1 MLRPLMKYIIHVKDK
16 NKIDTSMKR
25 VKLFEKFISESKI
38 TEKDFDKVVKALK
51 KSKYPITVMFVSK
64 WNEIDILIGMD
75 APDPIAEDIIDRL
88 DKIGLYGNRD
98 ISISGDSSNYSRR
111 EYDKIERIN
120 GGHKDY

>member
-1 MLRPLMKYIIHVKDK
+1 MKK
-16 NKIDTSMKR
+16 
-25 VKLFEKFISESKI
+25 VKLFEQFIGEAKI
-38 TEKDFDKVVKALK
+38 TEKDFDRVVKALK

-88 DKIGLYGNRD
+88 DKMGLYGNRD

-120 GGHKDY
+120 GGHRDY